1 MNATERARSRLRNR
15 PRDVGSAMVA
25 VCWRVGKP
33 EESGAE
39 NNPSVFRR
47 HDETLFR
54 FFPKALLQ
62 RRTSSDAARRVARSR
77 PRPRVAETAMHVLS
91 VPSTDGVVLQVQDRG
106 VWYPPSAPSSSHLEG
121 ADAEAPV
128 TMLLV
133 HANGFHGRVFDPLVD
148 ALRAGAASRGRAVRI
163 VTFDMRAHGA
173 STPPRVGEKTD
184 TLRWDRFADDVLAA
198 AEAIRE
204 GLPDE
209 RVMTKNARVRVHA
222 VGHSLGAHA
231 ALRAEARAPG
241 TFASIYAFE
250 PIFMLGPE
258 DAVPRGVFSPDLALA
273 ASRRREA
280 FASRAAAAATFAS
293 KPPMRG
299 FHRGA
304 LEAYVEHGFVDF
316 VQDEDEFVHPTP
328 PATVTE
334 EAPSSSSRKEAPSS
348 SRGGSVRLAM
358 RRDDEALVFA
368 LGARETE
375 AMRSVCAPGAVS
387 CPVTIARGSTRARHD
402 PTLTPYPAFVA
413 GVLAE
418 RMGKETARRLETRS
432 GWDHFAPV
440 ADPGGFAERVW
451 NHVADVARDSG
462 AEESR
467 SRTERTR
474 VDGEKEKRDD
484 RDERDRVSRHDARSR
499 L

>member
-1 MNATERARSRLRNR
+1 
-15 PRDVGSAMVA
+15 
-25 VCWRVGKP
+25 
-33 EESGAE
+33 
-39 NNPSVFRR
+39 
-47 HDETLFR
+47 
-54 FFPKALLQ
+54 
-62 RRTSSDAARRVARSR
+62 
-77 PRPRVAETAMHVLS
+77 MHVLS

-148 ALRAGAASRGRAVRI
+148 ALRAGAASRGRAVRL

-198 AEAIRE
+198 ARTIRE

-209 RVMTKNARVRVHA
+209 RVTKNFTKKKEKGNARARVHA

-258 DAVPRGVFSPDLALA
+258 DAVPRGVFSPDLARA
-273 ASRRREA
+273 ASRRRET

-304 LEAYVEHGFVDF
+304 LAAYVEHGFVDF
-316 VQDEDEFVHPTP
+316 VPDEFVFPKT
-328 PATVTE
+328 ATVTE
-334 EAPSSSSRKEAPSS
+334 DASSRKEAPSS
-348 SRGGSVRLAM
+348 SGGGNVRLAM

-368 LGARETE
+368 LGAHETE

-451 NHVADVARDSG
+451 NHVAEVARDSR

-474 VDGEKEKRDD
+474 VDGENEKRDD
-484 RDERDRVSRHDARSR
+484 RDERDRVSRRDARSR

>member
-1 MNATERARSRLRNR
+1 
-15 PRDVGSAMVA
+15 
-25 VCWRVGKP
+25 
-33 EESGAE
+33 
-39 NNPSVFRR
+39 
-47 HDETLFR
+47 
-54 FFPKALLQ
+54 
-62 RRTSSDAARRVARSR
+62 
-77 PRPRVAETAMHVLS
+77 MHVLS

-148 ALRAGAASRGRAVRI
+148 ALRAGAASRGRAVRL

-198 AEAIRE
+198 ARAIPFAQ
-204 GLPDE
+204 GLPE
-209 RVMTKNARVRVHA
+209 KKNAKEVHA

-231 ALRAEARAPG
+231 ALRAEARVPG

-250 PIFMLGPE
+250 PIFVLGPE
-258 DAVPRGVFSPDLALA
+258 DVVPLGVFSPDLARA

-280 FASRAAAAATFAS
+280 FASRAAALATFAS

-316 VQDEDEFVHPTP
+316 VQDASVHP
-328 PATVTE
+328 ATSS
-334 EAPSSSSRKEAPSS
+334 ASSSSF
-348 SRGGSVRLAM
+348 RGVRLAM

-375 AMRSVCAPGAVS
+375 ALKSVCAPGAVS
-387 CPVTIARGSTRARHD
+387 CPVTIARGSTQASHD

-451 NHVADVARDSG
+451 NHVAEVARDSR

-467 SRTERTR
+467 SRTDRTR
-474 VDGEKEKRDD
+474 VDGENEKRDD
-484 RDERDRVSRHDARSR
+484 RDERDRVSRRDARSR

>member
-1 MNATERARSRLRNR
+1 
-15 PRDVGSAMVA
+15 
-25 VCWRVGKP
+25 
-33 EESGAE
+33 
-39 NNPSVFRR
+39 
-47 HDETLFR
+47 
-54 FFPKALLQ
+54 
-62 RRTSSDAARRVARSR
+62 
-77 PRPRVAETAMHVLS
+77 MHVLS

-148 ALRAGAASRGRAVRI
+148 ALRAGAASRGRAVRL

-198 AEAIRE
+198 ARAIRE
-204 GLPDE
+204 GLPDN
-209 RVMTKNARVRVHA
+209 RVITQKNARARVHA

-231 ALRAEARAPG
+231 ALRAEARVPG

-250 PIFMLGPE
+250 PIFVLGPE
-258 DAVPRGVFSPDLALA
+258 DVVPLGVFSPDLARA

-280 FASRAAAAATFAS
+280 FASRAAAAAAFAS

-316 VQDEDEFVHPTP
+316 VQDASVHP
-328 PATVTE
+328 AT
-334 EAPSSSSRKEAPSS
+334 SSASLSSF
-348 SRGGSVRLAM
+348 RGVRLAM

-375 AMRSVCAPGAVS
+375 ALKSVCAPGAVS
-387 CPVTIARGSTRARHD
+387 CPVTIARGSTQASHD
-402 PTLTPYPAFVA
+402 PTLTPYPAVVA

-418 RMGKETARRLETRS
+418 RMGKETASLARLETRS

-451 NHVADVARDSG
+451 NHVADVARDSNSR

-474 VDGEKEKRDD
+474 GENGEKENRDD

-499 L
+499 M

>member
-1 MNATERARSRLRNR
+1 
-15 PRDVGSAMVA
+15 MVA
-25 VCWRVGKP
+25 VCWSVGKP

-39 NNPSVFRR
+39 NNPSLFRR

-198 AEAIRE
+198 ARTIRE

-209 RVMTKNARVRVHA
+209 RVTKNFTKKKEKGNARARVHA

-258 DAVPRGVFSPDLALA
+258 DAVPRGVFSPDLARA
-273 ASRRREA
+273 ASRRRET

-304 LEAYVEHGFVDF
+304 LAAYVEHGFVDF
-316 VQDEDEFVHPTP
+316 VPDEFVFPKT
-328 PATVTE
+328 ATVTDD
-334 EAPSSSSRKEAPSS
+334 ASSRKEAPSS
-348 SRGGSVRLAM
+348 SGGGNVRLAM

-451 NHVADVARDSG
+451 NHVAEVARDSR

-474 VDGEKEKRDD
+474 VDGENEKRDD
-484 RDERDRVSRHDARSR
+484 RDERDRVSRRDARSR